1 MYCICF
7 WAIIVG
13 VENRHYQTKQKV
25 SSQYK
30 FVIAFENA
38 IEAEWITE
46 KFFDPLLVG
55 SVPVYLGAPN
65 VEEYAPG
72 NNCFIHANR
81 MSAAELAEVLV
92 EYLNN
97 ENLYN
102 QLLDWKN
109 EGLASGFLK
118 KMEVVREHFVLR
130 LLNKLKEKGW
140 WT

>member
-1 MYCICF
+1 
-7 WAIIVG
+7 
-13 VENRHYQTKQKV
+13 
-25 SSQYK
+25 
-30 FVIAFENA
+30 
-38 IEAEWITE
+38 
-46 KFFDPLLVG
+46 
-55 SVPVYLGAPN
+55 
-65 VEEYAPG
+65 
-72 NNCFIHANR
+72 